1 VSAGVLWWTLR
12 GVALAEVWAVLRQ
25 ANAPL
30 LLACTAVATAIFPLR
45 ARRWRTILAP
55 VAGVLP
61 FRVLWRGTAI
71 GMMVNN
77 VFPLRAGEFARA
89 LALVRQVPTVGAAT
103 ALGSLAVDRLFDA
116 LVLLALLCA
125 ALLDPRFPDGVTIG
139 GQGMGQLALG
149 GLAVIGGAVAAAFLA
164 ARWPHRL
171 VSLVRGGVRL
181 IAPRLEGR
189 VVLLATEATAS
200 LAVLADP
207 RRFLAVFG
215 WTLVHWLV
223 HAASM
228 HLGFVAVG
236 IDLPLSASLFL
247 MGVISFGVAL
257 PSSPGFFGVFEGAAT
272 VGLGVYGVPKELA
285 ISWALAYHLLS
296 FIPITVLG
304 ALALAAV
311 GLTPQELRAAPATP
325 VPDAR

>member
-1 VSAGVLWWTLR
+1 
-12 GVALAEVWAVLRQ
+12 
-25 ANAPL
+25 
-30 LLACTAVATAIFPLR
+30 
-45 ARRWRTILAP
+45 
-55 VAGVLP
+55 
-61 FRVLWRGTAI
+61 
-71 GMMVNN
+71 
-77 VFPLRAGEFARA
+77 
-89 LALVRQVPTVGAAT
+89 
-103 ALGSLAVDRLFDA
+103 VDRLFDA

-325 VPDAR
+325 VSDAR